1 MTSASHYTL
10 RINCLDQP
18 GIVAAVTTCIAK
30 NGGDISECQQFDDPQ
45 TKRLV
50 MRVLFSV
57 ADIHAVERDL
67 DAASKTFNLT
77 YDLIAQTQKPR
88 VLIMVSK
95 MDHCLA
101 DLLYHWRKSDLKID
115 LVAVVSNHETCRAQV
130 EAHGIPYVVLPVT
143 KATKP
148 EQEAK
153 LATYIDEQNIDLV
166 VLARY
171 MQILSDDFSSRY
183 FGKIINIHHSFLP
196 SFKGARAYHQAYRR
210 GVKIIGATAHYV
222 TPDLD
227 EGPIIEQEVAR
238 VKHSDDAEELV
249 RIGRG
254 LESAVLAR
262 AVRWHAEHR
271 VFLNQ
276 DKTVVFN

>member
-57 ADIHAVERDL
+57 TAIGAVDRDL

-77 YDLIAQTQKPR
+77 YELIAQAQKPR

-115 LVAVVSNHETCRAQV
+115 LVAVVSNHDTCRDQV
-130 EAHGIPYVVLPVT
+130 EAHGIPYIVLPVT

-148 EQEAK
+148 QQEAK
-153 LATYIDEQNIDLV
+153 LAAYIDDHNIDLI

-276 DKTVVFN
+276 DKTIVFN